1 MTISIL
7 GYFCWFCS
15 FDRTVESVPG
25 DEDDATEEDDDKV
38 DTNERAGDWVLMHD
52 VPQATELCMDL

>member
-1 MTISIL
+1 MAISLL
-7 GYFCWFCS
+7 GYFYRFCS

-25 DEDDATEEDDDKV
+25 DEEDAAEENDGKV
-38 DTNERAGDWVLMHD
+38 DTNERTGDWVLMHD